1 MSSMSKKQPISTVM
15 LPVKIDSVTA
25 TGVGEM
31 LLAALRPGAR
41 LIVDGSQVNYMS
53 AAGVRTFASV
63 LHQAANVEARIV
75 FCRFAGAA
83 WDCLLVSGFSEL
95 LEIAATAEEATARL
109 EREPRL
115 SAGESLHRRRATG

>member
-1 MSSMSKKQPISTVM
+1 MSRMSKTQPISTVL
-15 LPVKIDSVTA
+15 LPAKVDSVTA
-25 TGVGEM
+25 TAVEAT

-41 LIVDGSQVNYMS
+41 IVVDGSEVAYMS

-63 LHQAANVEARIV
+63 LHRAADVEARIV

-95 LEIAATAEEATARL
+95 LEIAGTAEEAAARL

-115 SAGESLHRRRATG
+115 STGESLHARGGAG

>member
-31 LLAALRPGAR
+31 LLSALQPGAR
-41 LIVDGSQVNYMS
+41 VVVDGSQVTYMS

-63 LHQAANVEARIV
+63 LHQAAKMQARIA
-75 FCRFAGAA
+75 FCRFGGAA

-95 LEIAATAEEATARL
+95 LEIAGTAEEAAARL

-115 SAGESLHRRRATG
+115 STGESLHRRGATG

>member
-1 MSSMSKKQPISTVM
+1 MSNMNNKQPISTLM
-15 LPVKIDSVTA
+15 LPAKVDSVTA
-25 TGVGEM
+25 TTVEQT

-41 LIVDGSQVNYMS
+41 LIVDGSQVAYMS

-63 LHQAANVEARIV
+63 LHQAANVQARIV
-75 FCRFAGAA
+75 FCSFAGAA

-95 LEIAATAEEATARL
+95 LEIAGTAEEAAARL

-115 SAGESLHRRRATG
+115 SDGESLHRRGTTG

>member
-1 MSSMSKKQPISTVM
+1 MSSMNRNQPISTVM
-15 LPVKIDSVTA
+15 LPAKVDSVTVTA
-25 TGVGEM
+25 IEGM

-41 LIVDGSQVNYMS
+41 VIVDGSQVAYMS

-63 LHQAANVEARIV
+63 LHQAANVGARIV

-95 LEIAATAEEATARL
+95 LEIAGTVEQAAARL
-109 EREPRL
+109 EAEPRL
-115 SAGESLHRRRATG
+115 AAGESLHPRGTAG

>member
-1 MSSMSKKQPISTVM
+1 MSSMNKKQPITTLM
-15 LPVKIDSVTA
+15 LPAKVDSVTA
-25 TGVGEM
+25 TTVEET

-41 LIVDGSQVNYMS
+41 LIVDGSQVAYMS

-63 LHQAANVEARIV
+63 LHQAANVQARIV

-95 LEIAATAEEATARL
+95 LEIAGTAEEATARL

-115 SAGESLHRRRATG
+115 SGGESLHRRGTAG

>member
-1 MSSMSKKQPISTVM
+1 MSSMSKKQPISTLI
-15 LPVKIDSVTA
+15 LPAKVDSVSA
-25 TGVGEM
+25 TDVEAM
-31 LLAALRPGAR
+31 LMAALRPGAR
-41 LIVDGSQVNYMS
+41 VIVDGSQVVYMS

-63 LHQAANVEARIV
+63 LHQAANVQARVV

-95 LEIAATAEEATARL
+95 LEIAGTAEEASARL

-115 SAGESLHRRRATG
+115 SAGESLHPRRTAG